1 MTYTHFTIQEKD
13 SLQYMLNLIHPP
25 KVTEIAKAFNK
36 DESSIYREIKKGD
49 KYGKYNS
56 SESKKQS
63 REKRL
68 KANQR
73 FNKILNN
80 AELKKYILKYLKKH
94 WSPDEIAN
102 RWNLETNNTYHVGY
116 VTVYHYVYARKELWK
131 YLRHKKNKYRRRYGT
146 NIRIESRQ
154 KDTNKKRIQDRPE
167 EANLRIESGH
177 LEGDTVVLEPRTT
190 CLLTHV
196 DRKDRYTFIDLLP
209 NHEKETIRKQTE
221 KTLKN
226 TQTQTITYDN
236 GTSFNDYEKTERHL
250 GIKIYFADTYASWE
264 RGTNENTNGLIREF
278 FPKGTRYDTI
288 SKSKVKKVEKL
299 LNTRPKK
306 CLNYLTPYEVRN
318 NIFCRTLD

>member
-94 WSPDEIAN
+94 
-102 RWNLETNNTYHVGY
+102 
-116 VTVYHYVYARKELWK
+116 
-131 YLRHKKNKYRRRYGT
+131 
-146 NIRIESRQ
+146 
-154 KDTNKKRIQDRPE
+154 
-167 EANLRIESGH
+167 
-177 LEGDTVVLEPRTT
+177 
-190 CLLTHV
+190 
-196 DRKDRYTFIDLLP
+196 
-209 NHEKETIRKQTE
+209 
-221 KTLKN
+221 
-226 TQTQTITYDN
+226 
-236 GTSFNDYEKTERHL
+236 
-250 GIKIYFADTYASWE
+250 
-264 RGTNENTNGLIREF
+264 
-278 FPKGTRYDTI
+278 
-288 SKSKVKKVEKL
+288 
-299 LNTRPKK
+299 
-306 CLNYLTPYEVRN
+306 
-318 NIFCRTLD
+318 